1 MRYRLTAALLSATV
15 IAGMASAQGMAPQ
28 ANDHAAAN
36 PAVKDT
42 HVMPVKTPAGGAN
55 SFTEGQAR
63 ERIGKAGYTKVSA
76 LKKDENGLWQG
87 TAHKKG
93 REHHVAL
100 DYKGN
105 VSSR

>member
-1 MRYRLTAALLSATV
+1 MRYRLTGAIMSAV
-15 IAGMASAQGMAPQ
+15 LFAGVASAQGMAPH
-28 ANDHAAAN
+28 ANDHAPAN
-36 PAVKDT
+36 PAVKNN

-63 ERIGKAGYTKVSA
+63 SRISKAGFTHISA
-76 LKKDENGLWQG
+76 LRKDKDGLWQG
-87 TAHKKG
+87 TARSKGHK
-93 REHHVAL
+93 RHVAL